1 MYKVK
6 LIKGLSYTG
15 AVHATKDNPYV
26 DVESKEAADAAVATG
41 YFELVEATAD
51 DNTADDNT
59 DGENNDNSGAT
70 DLDKMTVPQLK
81 AYAAEKGID
90 LEGAS
95 RKDDIIAKI
104 AAAATADDNTDGE
117 DDGAA
122 DYGEDN

>member
-6 LIKGLSYTG
+6 LIKSLSYTG

-51 DNTADDNT
+51 DNT
-59 DGENNDNSGAT
+59 DGEKNDNSGAT

>member
-51 DNTADDNT
+51 DNT
-59 DGENNDNSGAT
+59 DGGKNDNSGAT

>member
-51 DNTADDNT
+51 DNT
-59 DGENNDNSGAT
+59 DGEKNDNSGAT

-95 RKDDIIAKI
+95 RKDDIVAKI
-104 AAAATADDNTDGE
+104 VAAATADDNTDGE

>member
-6 LIKGLSYTG
+6 LIRGLSYTG

-51 DNTADDNT
+51 DNT
-59 DGENNDNSGAT
+59 DGEKNDNSGAT

>member
-51 DNTADDNT
+51 DNT
-59 DGENNDNSGAT
+59 DGEKNDNSGAT

-81 AYAAEKGID
+81 AYATEKGID

>member
-51 DNTADDNT
+51 DNT
-59 DGENNDNSGAT
+59 DGEKNDNSGAT
-70 DLDKMTVPQLK
+70 DLDKMTVPQLE

-90 LEGAS
+90 LAGAS
-95 RKDDIIAKI
+95 RKAEIIAKI